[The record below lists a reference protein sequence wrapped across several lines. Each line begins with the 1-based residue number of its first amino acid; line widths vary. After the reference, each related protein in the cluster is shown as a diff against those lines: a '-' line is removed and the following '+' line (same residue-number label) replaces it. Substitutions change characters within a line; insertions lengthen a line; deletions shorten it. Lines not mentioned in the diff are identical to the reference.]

1 MKRRRAPLQVSLFP
15 FLSVLLCTLGALIL
29 LLLVLDQKS
38 RQARAEENARQEQ
51 AALENSAE
59 ERDRQQ
65 RLLQERL
72 QAMER
77 QRRETD
83 EQLQALQGEEAD
95 RAARLEQQ
103 QRELAA
109 ARARL
114 ADEQQRSAQLEN
126 AIRQQQGSAAE
137 LQQQRQAN
145 EKELARLQAQIALL
159 EQTVQRLQE
168 LERQK
173 QRPRYSLVPYKGNR
187 GTDRPPL
194 FAECTSS
201 GLRFQPAGGSL
212 TLDEVLDSKR
222 LLTAIAK
229 ALPKGSIKGD
239 DRPYVL
245 LLVRPSGIKLHYAVF
260 QALKDSNIDV
270 GYEFIDEDWVLD
282 FSPTGE
288 SPPPSLAGRP
298 AEPMG
303 TGTGHGER
311 PTTASVG
318 SAGLPR
324 PAGPVQP
331 DQLVPPPPILV
342 SRPRDSSTPEPRPS
356 GEPVVRDQ
364 GRRTPPPKPE
374 EPLPKPMVPGA
385 SGPASDSNQKLP
397 RPVRPVP
404 VGEGSQREWE
414 VVLEC
419 AADHVLIQATKA
431 KINVSGLPKG
441 ANPLLGEVEKLVVQR
456 RKANP
461 EVQPRLKFI
470 IHPDGLRTYYL
481 AAAVVESLNLPSVRQ
496 VLEVEGQNEP
506 PAR

>member
-1 MKRRRAPLQVSLFP
+1 MRRRRAPLQVSLFP

-38 RQARAEENARQEQ
+38 RQARAEENRRQTQ
-51 AALENSAE
+51 TALENSAE
-59 ERDRQQ
+59 ERERQQ

-77 QRRETD
+77 QRGEAD
-83 EQLQALQGEEAD
+83 EQLQTLQGEEAA
-95 RAARLEQQ
+95 RAARLQQQ
-103 QRELAA
+103 QRDLAA
-109 ARARL
+109 ARASL
-114 ADEQQRSAQLEN
+114 AEEQQRAAQLEN
-126 AIRQQQGSAAE
+126 AVRQRQGSAAE
-137 LQQQRQAN
+137 LEQQRQAN
-145 EKELARLQAQIALL
+145 EKELKRLQAQIALL

-173 QRPRYSLVPYKGNR
+173 QRPRYSLVPYKGKR

-194 FAECTSS
+194 FAECTDR
-201 GLRFQPAGGSL
+201 GLRFQPVGGSL
-212 TLDEVLDSKR
+212 SLDELLDGKR
-222 LLTAIAK
+222 LLTEIAK
-229 ALPKGSIKGD
+229 ALPKGSIKGGD

-260 QALKDSNIDV
+260 QALKDTNIDV

-282 FSPTGE
+282 FSPTAE
-288 SPPPSLAGRP
+288 SPSTPIALQPGKANTGSGAGDEPSIGR
-298 AEPMG
+298 G
-303 TGTGHGER
+303 
-311 PTTASVG
+311 G

-324 PAGPVQP
+324 PVGPVQP
-331 DQLVPPPPILV
+331 DRLVPPPPILV
-342 SRPRDSSTPEPRPS
+342 SPPRDSSAAAPRPS
-356 GEPVVRDQ
+356 GEPVIRDP
-364 GRRTPPPKPE
+364 GRGTPPPEPE
-374 EPLPKPMVPGA
+374 EPLPKPVVPGA
-385 SGPASDSNQKLP
+385 SGSASAPNQNLP

-404 VGEGSQREWE
+404 IGEGSQREWE

-431 KINVSGLPKG
+431 KIYLSGLPKG
-441 ANPLLGEVEKLVVQR
+441 DNPLRGEVERLVAQR

-481 AAAVVESLNLPSVRQ
+481 AAAAVESLNLPSIRQ
-496 VLEVEGQNEP
+496 VLEVEGETEP